1 MSANAW
7 LFPGHGSQYTGMGRG
22 FAFENNEVARIFA
35 IAESLSEQP
44 LQQLSKHGSA
54 QTIQQ
59 PIVLEPLLTAFGLSY
74 VQLLRDSDHHPSAV
88 AGYSAGIIPALYCA
102 GIINL
107 NDAIKIS
114 VSRGKLLNDLIHECQ
129 GRIITLTGSDK
140 KSLLSFIESSSRS
153 SDIEV
158 AGWNTESCLSI
169 VGPNEA
175 ISSIAIL
182 AEENNIKA
190 APVATAAAWHSY
202 SASKKYQQFLESL
215 SAIHFSTP
223 QIPFYSSVTG
233 CKESCTKTITLQ
245 LAAQVH
251 LPVLWQATLSNM
263 QANESIDHYLEVGCG
278 MSLKSMQK
286 SSHQK
291 TTSPGFKNIYS
302 YIGATY
308 A

>member
-7 LFPGHGSQYTGMGRG
+7 LFPGHGSQYAGMGRG
-22 FAFENNEVARIFA
+22 FAFDNNEVARIFA

-44 LQQLSKHGSA
+44 LQQLSKSGSA
-54 QTIQQ
+54 QIIQQ
-59 PIVLEPLLTAFGLSY
+59 PHVLEPLLTAFALSY
-74 VQLLRDSDHHPSAV
+74 IHLLHDNDHYPSAV

-107 NDAIKIS
+107 NDALNIS

-129 GRIITLTGSDK
+129 GQIITLSGSDK
-140 KSLLSFIESSSRS
+140 KSLLSFIASSPYS
-153 SDIEV
+153 SNIEI
-158 AGWNTESCLSI
+158 AGWNTENCLSI
-169 VGPNEA
+169 VGSYEA
-175 ISSIAIL
+175 ISSLAIL
-182 AEENNIKA
+182 STENNIKA

-215 SAIHFSTP
+215 SAITFSTP

-233 CKESCTKTITLQ
+233 CKESCTKTIALQ

-263 QANESIDHYLEVGCG
+263 EANEAIEHYLEVGCG

-286 SSHQK
+286 SSLQK
-291 TTSPGFKNIYS
+291 NTSPDFKNIYS